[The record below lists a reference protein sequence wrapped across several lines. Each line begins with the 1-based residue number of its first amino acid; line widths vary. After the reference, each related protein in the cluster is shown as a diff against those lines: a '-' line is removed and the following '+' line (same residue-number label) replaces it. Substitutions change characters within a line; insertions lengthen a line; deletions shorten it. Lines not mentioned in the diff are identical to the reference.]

1 MNKQKE
7 DNNLE
12 YYTIKIE
19 AEVPTII
26 TYRVLASSPEEALE
40 RLQYASISEPPK
52 PNLNKI
58 RKKTAKVYKQGTL
71 EIRASKRY

>member
-1 MNKQKE
+1 MNIKKE
-7 DNNLE
+7 NGNLE

-19 AEVPTII
+19 ADVPTVI

-40 RLQYASISEPPK
+40 RLQHASISEPPK

-71 EIRASKRY
+71 EIRASKKY

>member
-1 MNKQKE
+1 MSENKE
-7 DNNLE
+7 NNSLE

-40 RLQYASISEPPK
+40 RLRFATISEPPK
-52 PNLNKI
+52 QNLNKI
-58 RKKTAKVYKQGTL
+58 RKKSAKVYKQGTL
-71 EIRASKRY
+71 EVRASKKY